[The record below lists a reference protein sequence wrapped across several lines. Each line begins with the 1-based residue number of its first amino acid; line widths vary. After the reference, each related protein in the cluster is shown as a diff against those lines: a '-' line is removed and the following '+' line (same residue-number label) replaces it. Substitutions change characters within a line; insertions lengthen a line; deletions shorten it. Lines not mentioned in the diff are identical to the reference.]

1 MKMPMLHAIAID
13 DEPLALD
20 IIARFCRRSGNI
32 SLTVF
37 SDPVLGLE
45 AVRKERPDLVLLD
58 IEMNGISGIEVARSL
73 PEGTFLVFTTAY
85 AQFALDGFELN
96 AVDFLHKPF
105 SYARFETAL
114 NKVAQLLRLRS
125 AAASS
130 GAQSGELTVKS
141 EYKNVNVPIAD
152 IRYIEAMDNY
162 SKILMADGDPVVTQM
177 SLKEMEELLPEGKFV
192 RIHRSFIIPVDRVSR
207 YTSRSVILSC
217 GKELPVGR
225 VYSAAFRHSV
235 AGCK

>member
-73 PEGTFLVFTTAY
+73 PEG
-85 AQFALDGFELN
+85 
-96 AVDFLHKPF
+96 
-105 SYARFETAL
+105 
-114 NKVAQLLRLRS
+114 
-125 AAASS
+125 
-130 GAQSGELTVKS
+130 
-141 EYKNVNVPIAD
+141 
-152 IRYIEAMDNY
+152 
-162 SKILMADGDPVVTQM
+162 
-177 SLKEMEELLPEGKFV
+177 KFV

>member
-73 PEGTFLVFTTAY
+73 PEG
-85 AQFALDGFELN
+85 
-96 AVDFLHKPF
+96 
-105 SYARFETAL
+105 
-114 NKVAQLLRLRS
+114 
-125 AAASS
+125 
-130 GAQSGELTVKS
+130 
-141 EYKNVNVPIAD
+141 
-152 IRYIEAMDNY
+152 
-162 SKILMADGDPVVTQM
+162 
-177 SLKEMEELLPEGKFV
+177 KFV
-192 RIHRSFIIPVDRVSR
+192 RIHCIRPVFPH
-207 YTSRSVILSC
+207 
-217 GKELPVGR
+217 GKF
-225 VYSAAFRHSV
+225 AAAV
-235 AGCK
+235 